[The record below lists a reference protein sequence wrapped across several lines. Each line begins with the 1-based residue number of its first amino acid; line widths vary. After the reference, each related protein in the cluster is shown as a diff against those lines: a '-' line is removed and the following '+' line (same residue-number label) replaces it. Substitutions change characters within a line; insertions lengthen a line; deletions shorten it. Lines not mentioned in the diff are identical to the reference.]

1 MPLGMSVPTSPLL
14 AGARTAGAVLGSHA
28 ADARRDADSSL
39 PSAME
44 SILRET
50 TQLTLGF
57 RFDRY
62 ELLCPAGRGG
72 MASVWVARL
81 QGKHGFEKLVAIKT
95 ILPHNSHDLRFQ
107 RMFLDEARIASGIE
121 QVNVARI
128 LDLGE
133 QQGLLY
139 LVMEWIEGDSLA
151 KLLGAVVS
159 QGARMSQGVALR
171 AVADACAGLHA
182 AHELRDRNGVH
193 LGVVHRDVSPQ
204 NILLSTEGVTKVIDF
219 GIAKAHAR
227 IAGDTTDGALKGKL
241 AYMSPEQAYGHEI
254 DRRADVW
261 SLGAVLYHLLA
272 GTPPFKGETEA
283 ATFAFLTSGLPPQ
296 PLPADVP
303 ASVAEIV
310 RRALGP
316 LDRRY
321 ATAAE
326 LQRAIEAAML
336 ESGLVTNLG
345 DVGAYVQK
353 YVGERVSARKTLVR
367 QAIEEIDAREGGGAT
382 TASPWATHQP
392 PAETPATAG
401 ARKRRAR
408 IGWIAAIGTAVLV
421 TAGASVIALGRVPR
435 GHAASSAPVGSV
447 VPPPIESQPA
457 IAAAEPS
464 AAAPAAAPP
473 PSSTSAAPA
482 PPMNKT
488 RRASPAR
495 PTPVAAPFCNPPYTI
510 DSDGVRH
517 YKRACIQ

>member
-1 MPLGMSVPTSPLL
+1 
-14 AGARTAGAVLGSHA
+14 
-28 ADARRDADSSL
+28 
-39 PSAME
+39 ME
-44 SILRET
+44 SILHEAT
-50 TQLTLGF
+50 HLTPGF

-107 RMFLDEARIASGIE
+107 KMFLDEARIASGIDH
-121 QVNVARI
+121 VNVAHI

-133 QQGLLY
+133 QQGVLY
-139 LVMEWIEGDSLA
+139 LVMEWIEGDSLG
-151 KLLGAVVS
+151 KLHAAVGS
-159 QGARMSQGVALR
+159 QGARMSHGVALR

-204 NILLSTEGVTKVIDF
+204 NILVSTEGITKVIDF
-219 GIAKAHAR
+219 GIAKAHSR

-272 GTPPFKGETEA
+272 GVPPFKGETEA

-296 PLPADVP
+296 PLPSDVP
-303 ASVAEIV
+303 PLVAEIV

-336 ESGLVTNLG
+336 ESHLVTNPA

-353 YVGERVSARKTLVR
+353 YLGGRVSARKALVR
-367 QAIEEIDAREGGGAT
+367 HAIEEIDARESGGAT
-382 TASPWATHQP
+382 TASPWAMHQP
-392 PAETPATAG
+392 PAATPARAGVHKRWARLAWIAGIGAAALLTAG
-401 ARKRRAR
+401 
-408 IGWIAAIGTAVLV
+408 T
-421 TAGASVIALGRVPR
+421 SVIALGRWHRSP
-435 GHAASSAPVGSV
+435 AASSPPVESV
-447 VPPPIESQPA
+447 PTPVESQAPLT
-457 IAAAEPS
+457 AAEP
-464 AAAPAAAPP
+464 PAVIPATAPP
-473 PSSTSAAPA
+473 PSSAAPAAPA
-482 PPMNKT
+482 PLVNRT
-488 RRASPAR
+488 RRAAPAR
-495 PTPVAAPFCNPPYTI
+495 SPQLAGSLCNPPYTI

-517 YKRACIQ
+517 YKRACVQ

>member
-1 MPLGMSVPTSPLL
+1 MSVPTSPLL
-14 AGARTAGAVLGSHA
+14 ASARTEGADGRTRAVSG
-28 ADARRDADSSL
+28 RRDADSSL

-44 SILRET
+44 SILHET
-50 TQLTLGF
+50 THLTPGF

-95 ILPHNSHDLRFQ
+95 ILPHNSHDLRF
-107 RMFLDEARIASGIE
+107 RKMFLDEARIASGIE
-121 QVNVARI
+121 HVNVARI

-151 KLLGAVVS
+151 KLQAAVES
-159 QGARMSQGVALR
+159 RGARVSPGIALR

-182 AHELRDRNGVH
+182 AHEQRDRNGAH

-219 GIAKAHAR
+219 GIAKAHSR

-241 AYMSPEQAYGHEI
+241 AYMSPEQAYGREI

-296 PLPADVP
+296 PLPRNVPPPVAD
-303 ASVAEIV
+303 IV

-326 LQRAIEAAML
+326 LQRALEAAML
-336 ESGLVTNLG
+336 EARLVTNLA
-345 DVGAYVQK
+345 DVGAYVQQ
-353 YVGERVSARKTLVR
+353 YVGERVSARKALVR
-367 QAIEEIDAREGGGAT
+367 QAIEAMDARENGGST

-392 PAETPATAG
+392 PVRLAKEGLPKRW
-401 ARKRRAR
+401 ARL
-408 IGWIAAIGTAVLV
+408 GWIAGIAAAALV
-421 TAGASVIALGRVPR
+421 TAATSVMTLGR
-435 GHAASSAPVGSV
+435 GHHGGAASTAPVESV
-447 VPPPIESQPA
+447 PSPVESQAPLP
-457 IAAAEPS
+457 AAEQS
-464 AAAPAAAPP
+464 AAVPVTAPT
-473 PSSTSAAPA
+473 PSSTTTTAT
-482 PPMNKT
+482 PPFMNRT
-488 RRASPAR
+488 RRAQPAR
-495 PTPVAAPFCNPPYTI
+495 SPQVAAPLCNPPYTI
-510 DSDGVRH
+510 DPDGVRH